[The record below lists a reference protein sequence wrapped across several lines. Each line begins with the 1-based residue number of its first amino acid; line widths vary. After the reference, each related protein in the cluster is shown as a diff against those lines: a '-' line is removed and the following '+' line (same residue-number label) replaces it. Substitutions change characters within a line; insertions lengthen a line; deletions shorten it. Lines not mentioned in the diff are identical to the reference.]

1 MTLANEKEDAIYQLK
16 KFIGLCN
23 QSIKYNEDILDYT
36 KQFEKIDTKLNQKLN

>member
-1 MTLANEKEDAIYQLK
+1 MTLANEKKDTIYQLK
-16 KFIGLCN
+16 IHDLCN